1 MARRVVESLRGVGEV
16 YAGEVLLRRTRYDL
30 SLWTD
35 DEAVDPQV
43 QGDAPVNVDG
53 HIDITGIGE
62 AVVLAGSDQ
71 LTLRLEDGRRLAIVL
86 TDTGGSVRG
95 RGRFQSP

>member
-1 MARRVVESLRGVGEV
+1 MARRVLETLRGVGEV
-16 YAGEVLLRRTRYDL
+16 YAGDVLLRRTQYDL

-35 DEAVDPQV
+35 DAADGQARS
-43 QGDAPVNVDG
+43 DASVNVDG

-62 AVVLAGSDQ
+62 AVVLAGPGQ
-71 LTLRLEDGRRLAIVL
+71 LALRLEDGRRLAFVL

-95 RGRFQSP
+95 EFQSS